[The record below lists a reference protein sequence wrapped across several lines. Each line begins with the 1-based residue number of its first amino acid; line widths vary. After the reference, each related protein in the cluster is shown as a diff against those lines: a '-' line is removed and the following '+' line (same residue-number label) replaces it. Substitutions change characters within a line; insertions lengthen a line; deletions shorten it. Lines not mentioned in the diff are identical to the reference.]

1 MDFGLNN
8 ERKNKR
14 NHFLNIIFL
23 GIFLA
28 EIIIYIIGIV
38 ILPIRTDWLISFASV
53 FFVSGI
59 YTFFKKTLLYLLAF
73 CVVNIIQC
81 IILIDIVQYFTFGDV
96 TNVTLIARPDVV
108 KKFLHGIGEKEYKM
122 TLIIPNIIAG
132 GLIIFFVLLYIIL
145 IIMMWKNKYWYAIS
159 RTNIS
164 ILNMPS
170 VIKKS
175 YITYK
180 FYNFLLYIIL
190 YLIVVWNLIG
200 MDDSLSLLKG
210 TYGVVDLLV
219 GISITVTNF
228 LSLFTLTLS
237 LIIIKKELKCSVF
250 LIYIA
255 LILQF
260 IFFFFMANHLLI
272 TGIFLLTLSG
282 LTLINTILCHRNFGK
297 NFIFYVESMKFNP
310 NLDKEFEYS
319 NDLDDDDD
327 DGEEEEEEEEEKD
340 EKISEK
346 LKRYWKFIKKT
357 FYDVF
362 ISLIEE

>member
-1 MDFGLNN
+1 
-8 ERKNKR
+8 
-14 NHFLNIIFL
+14 
-23 GIFLA
+23 
-28 EIIIYIIGIV
+28 
-38 ILPIRTDWLISFASV
+38 
-53 FFVSGI
+53 
-59 YTFFKKTLLYLLAF
+59 
-73 CVVNIIQC
+73 
-81 IILIDIVQYFTFGDV
+81 
-96 TNVTLIARPDVV
+96 
-108 KKFLHGIGEKEYKM
+108 M

-170 VIKKS
+170 VIKR
-175 YITYK
+175 
-180 FYNFLLYIIL
+180 NLYVD
-190 YLIVVWNLIG
+190 YLINNH
-200 MDDSLSLLKG
+200 
-210 TYGVVDLLV
+210 
-219 GISITVTNF
+219 VTPTTNSF
-228 LSLFTLTLS
+228 NT
-237 LIIIKKELKCSVF
+237 IKKELKCSVF